1 MNIADNN
8 RDEAFKNNTDEASQ
22 VKDLQ
27 KSIEKITGG
36 ERKW

>member
-1 MNIADNN
+1 MNIAENN
-8 RDEAFKNNTDEASQ
+8 RDEAFKNKTDEVSQ
-22 VKDLQ
+22 FKDLQ